1 MNMHQI
7 SGRTDQFTGRITQ
20 LTGML
25 LRNHALQSAG
35 RIRQSLGAVDAIYG
49 DAIARI
55 QRHAAGATGRRAQP
69 VR

>member
-7 SGRTDQFTGRITQ
+7 SGRADQFTGRIAQ
-20 LTGML
+20 LTGL
-25 LRNHALQSAG
+25 LLGNHALQSAG
-35 RIRQSLGAVDAIYG
+35 RIRQSLGSVDAIYG

-55 QRHAAGATGRRAQP
+55 QRQAAGATGRRAQP